1 MKKKLIA
8 SFIMAS
14 VIFTNMPQDLW
25 TVRAA
30 GKTMPDN
37 GKADI
42 TEFINVP
49 ETIDA
54 IAQIE
59 ELYEDINLK
68 NAEKNAFGT
77 KTLIIKTG
85 VQAFDTFGAAQCI
98 CIGDYNYVLSYEDA
112 ISAGNAYQR
121 YSGADWVDFVEP
133 DGVVELED
141 AGSTEKESVIM
152 ETEGSGESVSNDAE
166 KELPEKTGADGTEAE
181 LSAEMIPDSTE
192 TEAPAKAMP
201 GGTETDFPTEAAA

>member
-68 NAEKNAFGT
+68 NAEKKAFGT

-98 CIGDYNYVLSYEDA
+98 CIGDYNYVTRMQKAPEMRIRDTAAQIGL
-112 ISAGNAYQR
+112 ISWNRTASWSWRMQEVRKKN
-121 YSGADWVDFVEP
+121 
-133 DGVVELED
+133 L
-141 AGSTEKESVIM
+141 
-152 ETEGSGESVSNDAE
+152 
-166 KELPEKTGADGTEAE
+166 
-181 LSAEMIPDSTE
+181 
-192 TEAPAKAMP
+192 
-201 GGTETDFPTEAAA
+201 

>member
-1 MKKKLIA
+1 MAFADESDYGKPILLYKIYSCKWEKEDEMKKKLIA

-68 NAEKNAFGT
+68 NAEKKAFGT

-85 VQAFDTFGAAQCI
+85 VQL
-98 CIGDYNYVLSYEDA
+98 Y
-112 ISAGNAYQR
+112 
-121 YSGADWVDFVEP
+121 W
-133 DGVVELED
+133 
-141 AGSTEKESVIM
+141 
-152 ETEGSGESVSNDAE
+152 
-166 KELPEKTGADGTEAE
+166 
-181 LSAEMIPDSTE
+181 
-192 TEAPAKAMP
+192 
-201 GGTETDFPTEAAA
+201 